1 MQIYRKAAKGAKL
14 RKGKRVIPK
23 GEMKNSNT
31 AHFTTDF
38 TEKMA
43 MFYQN
48 IKSPC
53 G

>member
-1 MQIYRKAAKGAKL
+1 MIL
-14 RKGKRVIPK
+14 KGKMI
-23 GEMKNSNT
+23 NSMA
-31 AHFTTDF
+31 AHFTTDY

-53 G
+53 R